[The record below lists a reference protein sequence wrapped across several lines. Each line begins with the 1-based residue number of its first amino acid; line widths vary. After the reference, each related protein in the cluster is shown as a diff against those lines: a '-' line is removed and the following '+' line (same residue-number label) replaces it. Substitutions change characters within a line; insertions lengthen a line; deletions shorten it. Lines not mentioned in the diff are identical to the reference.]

1 MAKKQVVLK
10 EDLEVITEEEKEGI
24 KMIQFLQGMAE
35 IKESHDKALSGWRS
49 MSESEKTTTKH
60 VYDLFKPK

>member
-1 MAKKQVVLK
+1 MAKKKAVLK

-24 KMIQFLQGMAE
+24 KMIQLLQGTVN
-35 IKESHDKALSGWRS
+35 IKESYDKALRGWRN

-60 VYDLFKPK
+60 VYNICKPK